1 MPPPYSNHTPQALSF
16 TGPLS
21 PTSSQPSPPR
31 SAPPYLLLPPLI
43 TPSLSLSALPTSFT
57 PHPFHLLSH
66 ASLSPASHASCSLNH
81 SNSKLQYL
89 TLCPLHTTLRPLH
102 TTPLTACPAPPH
114 GALSSKQGSSLLSPA
129 PPRPSRPRP
138 LTCQFLLTAHS
149 PQPGRAAGSS
159 RRLTSGILTLRLHTE
174 SRVRPACEARQLGA
188 VGSLGDLGDPCTVP
202 GDAVFAQLLASSP

>member
-1 MPPPYSNHTPQALSF
+1 MEIRCKPSPLAHCPEFKHRSRAGGSWAGGLYGMPQCCLLAMWYIWASPASLGLLLGSQSLILHFNPTSSHMPPPYSNHTPQALSF

-89 TLCPLHTTLRPLH
+89 TLCPFTPRSAPSTPRPSRL
-102 TTPLTACPAPPH
+102 APP
-114 GALSSKQGSSLLSPA
+114 LYTEPSPPNSSSLLSPA

-138 LTCQFLLTAHS
+138 LTC
-149 PQPGRAAGSS
+149 
-159 RRLTSGILTLRLHTE
+159 
-174 SRVRPACEARQLGA
+174 
-188 VGSLGDLGDPCTVP
+188 
-202 GDAVFAQLLASSP
+202 